1 MESDFI
7 KSIQDKKIKDSVSF
21 SSGDD
26 KNDKNDEI
34 QIQIEFDEKSIKH
47 AEFVQNNAHISTS
60 RKYPIY
66 VEFYGVNYSIP
77 RYQQKIFGK
86 QIDEEI
92 GKSSQNLIIQNIHG
106 FAGPGEILAIMG
118 PSGCGKTT
126 LLNAIGNRLGTK
138 DIEGTI
144 KMNGHKPTKDSK
156 RFIAYCAQDD
166 TFFPYL
172 TVRETL
178 SYTSRLRLPREMSTS
193 AKLEQ
198 VENII
203 QMFNLSKCSNTRIGD
218 IRIRGIS
225 GGERKR
231 VSIANELLTEPSVIL
246 LDEPTSGLDSSLAL
260 DLIQTLKELAK
271 KQRKTIIMVVHQPSS
286 QVFELFD
293 RLLLM
298 ADGQVAYFGD
308 SADIVDYLANEGF
321 VCHPNFNPAD
331 YMLELLNNPTAKQK
345 LITAHAKSIQSD
357 SSGKLVVEKCFKKP
371 TNFDDSRIIGSSKHK
386 WEATFL
392 QQLMIL
398 TERSFKQRSKVV
410 LSKLN
415 FTQIIGLAAIT
426 CLIWFRM
433 SYTEASLSDR
443 YGMIFFTTAFWIFFA
458 SFITITAFPLDF
470 DILSKERQSRSYR
483 LLSYF
488 LSKQI
493 AELPLLVIFPI
504 LYICIVYW
512 TVGLIPS
519 AGSFF
524 AYMATAILTVYTSQ
538 SFGYLA
544 GATFM
549 DVQSATLACTLFML
563 ASMLLGGFYI
573 HNLPFGL
580 SWLKYISF
588 ILYSYSL
595 MMQIQF
601 DSPYAKFKCSNLG
614 QTSDYSQCLHS
625 SDGYIKGSAVLEHL
639 QLNIIPWYG
648 NVLILVG
655 ISIVV
660 RGLAYFSLKKNS
672 RKK

>member
-1 MESDFI
+1 MEDDFI

-26 KNDKNDEI
+26 KNDEM

-47 AEFVQNNAHISTS
+47 AEFVQNNPRLENIL
-60 RKYPIY
+60 
-66 VEFYGVNYSIP
+66 YSIP
-77 RYQQKIFGK
+77 VYRQKIYGK

-92 GKSSQNLIIQNIHG
+92 GKNSRKLIIQNIHG

-138 DIEGTI
+138 AIEGTI

-203 QMFNLSKCSNTRIGD
+203 QMLNLSKCSNTRIGD
-218 IRIRGIS
+218 MRIRGIS
-225 GGERKR
+225 GGEKKR

-260 DLIQTLKELAK
+260 DLVQTLKELAK

-345 LITAHAKSIQSD
+345 LITTHANSIQSD
-357 SSGKLVVEKCFKKP
+357 SSGKLVVEKCFKRP
-371 TNFDDSRIIGSSKHK
+371 TSSDDSRITGSSKHK

-415 FTQIIGLAAIT
+415 FTQIFSLAIIN

-433 SYTEASLSDR
+433 PYTEASLPDR
-443 YGMIFFTTAFWIFFA
+443 YGMIFFTTTFWIFFA
-458 SFITITAFPLDF
+458 SMITITAFPLDF

-493 AELPLLVIFPI
+493 AELPLLVVFPI
-504 LYICIVYW
+504 LYMCIVYW

-519 AGSFF
+519 ASSFF
-524 AYMATAILTVYTSQ
+524 AYMATAILTVFTAQ
-538 SFGYLA
+538 SFGYLS
-544 GATFM
+544 GAAFM

-573 HNLPFGL
+573 RNLPFGL
-580 SWLKYISF
+580 LWLKYASF
-588 ILYSYSL
+588 IFYSYSI

-601 DSPYAKFKCSNLG
+601 DSPYASFKCSNLG

-625 SDGYIKGSAVLEHL
+625 SDGYIQGVAVLEHL
-639 QLNIIPWYG
+639 QLNIIPWY
-648 NVLILVG
+648 
-655 ISIVV
+655 
-660 RGLAYFSLKKNS
+660 
-672 RKK
+672 